1 MVSHP
6 RRCTL
11 KAKSKAESLLHSG
24 TDSEYNG
31 RSLDF
36 YDNIF
41 TLLIHLLLHQVSL
54 LTTNHANTG
63 GARGLPPVFGTLV
76 SAIAFLSLDI
86 GLALP
91 GSGCLVG
98 RFEDQ
103 LMIETAG
110 FITILVVLVFA
121 YLYSKAQNHDDAWIQ
136 LRRAVDVS
144 DGYGGLL

>member
-1 MVSHP
+1 M
-6 RRCTL
+6 L
-11 KAKSKAESLLHSG
+11 
-24 TDSEYNG
+24 
-31 RSLDF
+31 
-36 YDNIF
+36 
-41 TLLIHLLLHQVSL
+41 L

-63 GARGLPPVFGTLV
+63 GAKGLPPVFNTLV

-91 GSGCLVG
+91 GSGCLVS

-121 YLYSKAQNHDDAWIQ
+121 HLYSKAQNHDDAWIQ
-136 LRRAVDVS
+136 LRRVVDVS
-144 DGYGGLL
+144 DG